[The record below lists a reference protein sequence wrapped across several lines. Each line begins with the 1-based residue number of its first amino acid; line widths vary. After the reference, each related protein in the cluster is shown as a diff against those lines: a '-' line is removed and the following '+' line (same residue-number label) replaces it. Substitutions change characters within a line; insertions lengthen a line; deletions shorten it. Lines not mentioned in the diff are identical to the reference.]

1 MARLDDRLTP
11 VSPAEVLNALQVAW
25 NTQFGSAAQPAS
37 LLVLLAQWALETGRG
52 RSMHCFNLGNVKS
65 NATSGDWCF
74 YRCNEII
81 NGKVVWFDPD
91 NAACCFRAFADLN
104 AGAAD
109 YLKTLNSRFQR
120 SWPAV
125 LSGDPAAFAH
135 LLKLQ
140 GYYTA
145 NEAQYTQTLVAL
157 FGEFSRTLQPPVPV
171 GNNTVIPDLFS
182 ERGVQAALATLGFD
196 PGVVDGFDG
205 PNTQSAVRHFQ
216 TAYGLVPDGKVGPLT
231 RAALSKA
238 LLDPRLPPWKAPEA

>member
-1 MARLDDRLTP
+1 LG
-11 VSPAEVLNALQVAW
+11 ALQVAW
-25 NTQFGSAAQPAS
+25 KNQFGSAAQPSS

-52 RSMHCFNLGNVKS
+52 RSMHCYNLGNVKS
-65 NATSGDWCF
+65 AGTSGDWCF
-74 YRCNEII
+74 FRCDEII
-81 NGKVVWFDPD
+81 NDKVVWFEPD
-91 NAACCFRAFADLN
+91 AAGCCFRAFADLN

-145 NEAQYTQTLVAL
+145 NEAQYTHTLVAL
-157 FGEFSRTLQPPVPV
+157 FGEFSRTLQPSVPA
-171 GNNTVIPDLFS
+171 GNTTVIPDLFS
-182 ERGVQAALATLGFD
+182 ELGVQTALATLKFD
-196 PGVVDGFDG
+196 PGVLDGFDG
-205 PNTQSAVRHFQ
+205 PNTQAAVRQFQ
-216 TAYGLVPDGKVGPLT
+216 TAYGLVPDGKVGALT

-238 LLDPRLPPWKAPEA
+238 LLDPRLPAWRAPETQL